1 MTEIL
6 ARNRAVRAGNRGV
19 VTKLIKEGEQHIK
32 HCNESQQC
40 EWDTGRMQT
49 ICALL
54 DEKKEILKELDK
66 NIIDSCKITDIEK
79 EIGWQSC
86 LEF

>member
-6 ARNRAVRAGNRGV
+6 ARNRAVRAGNLGV

-32 HCNESQQC
+32 HCNESQQS

-54 DEKKEILKELDK
+54 DEIKEG
-66 NIIDSCKITDIEK
+66 NSQGT
-79 EIGWQSC
+79 
-86 LEF
+86 